1 MRCYH
6 LNNMYMSSI
15 QQGIQSA
22 HAQME
27 LFVKYQTPT
36 NQKSMLYDWATNHKT
51 MIVLN
56 GGFLSDMVS
65 AYQFFDSDKNPY
77 PYVKFHESDEALGG
91 ILTNIA
97 IVLPEKSYK
106 LSELIRNRMVDAQLN
121 IDPKLPEEVAADL
134 RAILQGYGEYSQ
146 YEIELATLM
155 NKFRLAN

>member
-6 LNNMYMSSI
+6 LNNMYLSSI

-27 LFVKYQTPT
+27 LFVKYVDPSPR
-36 NQKSMLYDWATNHKT
+36 KEMLYDWGKNHKT

-56 GGFLSDMVS
+56 GGFLSDMAV
-65 AYQFFDSDKNPY
+65 ALEFFNHPENPY
-77 PYVKFHESDEALGG
+77 PFAPFYESEEALGG

-106 LSELIRNRMVDAQLN
+106 LSEYLRNRILDDNLSVNQILS
-121 IDPKLPEEVAADL
+121 PEVAKEVYEFLDANPSFSDF
-134 RAILQGYGEYSQ
+134 
-146 YEIELATLM
+146 EIELAKFM
-155 NKFRLAN
+155 NKFRLAS

>member
-65 AYQFFDSDKNPY
+65 TYQFFDSDKNPY
-77 PYVKFHESDEALGG
+77 PYIKFHESDEALGG

>member
-27 LFVKYQTPT
+27 LFVKYQNPT
-36 NQKSMLYDWATNHKT
+36 TQKAMLYDWAAEHKT

-56 GGFLSDMVS
+56 GGFLSDMIA
-65 AYQFFDSDKNPY
+65 AYEFMDTDENPY
-77 PYVKFHESDEALGG
+77 PYVKFHESEEALGG

-106 LSELIRNRMVDAQLN
+106 LSEFLRNRFVDMQLKL
-121 IDPKLPEEVAADL
+121 DPKLPEETAAKVL
-134 RAILQGYGEYSQ
+134 ESLQSFGKYTQ
-146 YEIELATLM
+146 YEVDLAAMM
-155 NKFRLAN
+155 NNFRLAS

>member
-65 AYQFFDSDKNPY
+65 AYQFFDSGKNPY

>member
-27 LFVKYQTPT
+27 LFVKYQQTT
-36 NQKSMLYDWATNHKT
+36 KQKSMLCDWATNHKT

-56 GGFLSDMVS
+56 GGFMSDMID
-65 AYQFFDSDKNPY
+65 AYTFLDSDKNPY
-77 PYVKFHESDEALGG
+77 PYTKFHESEEALGG

-106 LSELIRNRMVDAQLN
+106 LSEFLRTRIVDEQLN
-121 IDPKLPEEVAADL
+121 LDPKLPEESAAKV
-134 RAILQGYGEYSQ
+134 RETLQSFGDYTQ

-155 NKFRLAN
+155 NNFRLAS

>member
-1 MRCYH
+1 
-6 LNNMYMSSI
+6 MYMSSI

-27 LFVKYQTPT
+27 LFVKYQTLT

-51 MIVLN
+51 MIILN
-56 GGFLSDMVS
+56 GGFLKDMVDTYS
-65 AYQFFDSDKNPY
+65 FFDSDENPY
-77 PYVKFHESDEALGG
+77 PYVKFHESDDALGG

-134 RAILQGYGEYSQ
+134 RAILQGYGEYSH

>member
-121 IDPKLPEEVAADL
+121 IDPKLPEEVATDL